1 MGRCGA
7 RLAGLIKVGATVI
20 AAALLAA
27 CATEVT
33 RVSPDEVK
41 DLSGNWN
48 DTDSQMVSRQMI
60 KEALSEPWLDN
71 YTGQHNGKAPV
82 VIVGTIRN
90 LSYEHINTN
99 AFVTDMQRALI
110 NSGKVEFVA
119 ASDQR
124 GEVRK
129 ERKDQDINAREDT
142 RKAMGREIGADFMM
156 KGTINMIV
164 DQSGD
169 TRVHYYQVDLNLI
182 SLADNRIV
190 WVGQKKIKKVV
201 ENAKLRY

>member
-1 MGRCGA
+1 MLGWGNRF
-7 RLAGLIKVGATVI
+7 AGLVKVCMAVAVT
-20 AAALLAA
+20 ALLGA

-48 DTDSQMVSRQMI
+48 DTDSQMVSKEMI

-71 YTGQHNGKAPV
+71 YTRRHNGKPPV

-90 LSYEHINTN
+90 LSFEHINTN
-99 AFVTDMQRALI
+99 AFVTEMQRALI

-124 GEVRK
+124 GEVRN

-142 RKAMGREIGADFMM
+142 RKAMGQEVGADFMM

>member
-1 MGRCGA
+1 MTRSGERP
-7 RLAGLIKVGATVI
+7 AGLIGRCLVLAVTVM
-20 AAALLAA
+20 LAA

-33 RVSPDEVK
+33 RISPGEVK
-41 DLSGNWN
+41 DLSGHWN
-48 DTDSQMVSRQMI
+48 DTDSQLVSKQMI
-60 KEALSEPWLDN
+60 KEALSGPWLDN
-71 YTGQHNGKAPV
+71 FTRRHDGKAPV

-90 LSYEHINTN
+90 LSYEHIDTN
-99 AFVTDMQRALI
+99 AFITDMQRALI
-110 NSGKVEFVA
+110 NSDKVEFVA
-119 ASDQR
+119 ASAQR
-124 GEVRK
+124 GEVRQ
-129 ERKDQDINAREDT
+129 ERKDQDVNASEAT
-142 RKAMGREIGADFMM
+142 RKAMGKEIGADFMM

-169 TRVHYYQVDLNLI
+169 TQVRYYQVDLNLI